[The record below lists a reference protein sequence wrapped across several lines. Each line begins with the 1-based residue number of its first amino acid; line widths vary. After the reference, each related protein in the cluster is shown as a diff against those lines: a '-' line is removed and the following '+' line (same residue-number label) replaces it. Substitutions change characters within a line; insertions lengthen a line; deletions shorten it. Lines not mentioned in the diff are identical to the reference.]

1 MIDIAVRDHPNPIV
15 GGQQPDPTLVL
26 MELRADVEATGDVR
40 SAIAALELPIGSFLD
55 LLAFQMSA
63 SVEIEQVNA
72 IETTRPVEIG
82 EAREFHFFG
91 GSPFGQFQRAIDM
104 QAVRGRLYG
113 AFPSSIELASST
125 DRAALRWFV
134 KALGMQ
140 PLHDQF
146 LFLWIALEILCDAS
160 SVKVEQRY
168 RSPRCG
174 HEIANCPKCGMTTSI
189 LLRGDTLKAFIASF
203 GVSDEDVR
211 RLWKFRQMIHGAIR
225 FAPGTG
231 EELGPLTQILRAVVA
246 AALKGRLGFPAD
258 EPPQISM
265 TGLTIHPSLSLGG
278 TRVISVDDL
287 DPLVA

>member
-15 GGQQPDPTLVL
+15 GGQQPDPALAL

-55 LLAFQMSA
+55 LLAFQISA
-63 SVEIEQVNA
+63 SIEIEQVNA

-113 AFPSSIELASST
+113 EFPSSIELASST

-140 PLHDQF
+140 ALHDQF
-146 LFLWIALEILCDAS
+146 LFLWIALEILCDDS
-160 SVKVEQRY
+160 DIEVVEPY
-168 RSPRCG
+168 VNRCG
-174 HEIANCPKCGMTTSI
+174 HTIGSCPECDTPTARPVRGAT
-189 LLRGDTLKAFIASF
+189 LRAFLEAF
-203 GVSDEDVR
+203 GVSPEQARD
-211 RLWKFRQMIHGAIR
+211 LWRMRQLMHGAIP
-225 FAPGTG
+225 FDSA
-231 EELGPLTQILRAVVA
+231 ELAALGRLVQPIRAVVA
-246 AALKGRLGFPAD
+246 AGLKTRLGVTPTD
-258 EPPQISM
+258 P
-265 TGLTIHPSLSLGG
+265 
-278 TRVISVDDL
+278 
-287 DPLVA
+287 PLVAPSGLAVHPAMGVTGTAKITADDLQPLV